1 MPLKLIFKFEK
12 APGLFC
18 LKDAGNFLTLENKKD
33 KDSSTK
39 ERVKM
44 KSLGKFIVVFL
55 LSLVLFNYRPILAK
69 TVNYPPQIL
78 TISASKTVVTSG
90 ESITLSAKAYDKNK
104 DKIYYEWTVNGSSAD
119 KGKFSSTRAAKVTW
133 TAPKVTGDTYFTIKV
148 KVYDSKKAAA
158 YKSIKIQVKP
168 KTLTQLFKELK
179 DSTVLITTGSGLGS
193 GFIIS
198 SDGRILTCYHV
209 IKGEKQAFVT
219 LANGTKYEVVSLERY
234 DPENDWAIIKINAR
248 NLKPVAL
255 TTKLPEVGEQ
265 VFTIGNPQGLSWS
278 MASGI
283 VSSNNRE
290 IDGKSYLQITA
301 PVNPGNSG
309 GPLFNMKGEVIG
321 IINMKLNG
329 SEGLNFAIPYNTVA
343 ENMNTAFVVN
353 ASLAEVF
360 SDETFQAGIDELV
373 KALNEGNYDYLNP
386 LIIGSLNIG
395 RVQYENGTWTEDNI
409 GVVHYGIDII
419 VNYRQFLAIYQNHL
433 ESPNFNNDMSD
444 FARTLT
450 EKFSNYLGTQTFDV
464 WFRVYEDL
472 DQMPTENLVPAK
484 YLTPNNGKYTVDW
497 YFYGARSS
505 FNVFTE
511 NWPQN

>member
-1 MPLKLIFKFEK
+1 
-12 APGLFC
+12 
-18 LKDAGNFLTLENKKD
+18 
-33 KDSSTK
+33 
-39 ERVKM
+39 M
-44 KSLGKFIVVFL
+44 KSWKKFIVVFL
-55 LSLVLFNYRPILAK
+55 FSLVTFNSSPIFAK
-69 TVNYPPQIL
+69 AGNYPPQI
-78 TISASKTVVTSG
+78 IAIYASKTVVTSG
-90 ESITLSAKAYDKNK
+90 ESIALSAKAYDKNK
-104 DKIYYEWTVNGSSAD
+104 DKIYFEWTIKGSNSD
-119 KGKFSSTRAAKVTW
+119 KGKFSSTSAAKVTW
-133 TAPKVTGDTYFTIKV
+133 TAPKVTGDTYFTIQL

-179 DSTVLITTGSGLGS
+179 DSTVLITTGSSLGS

-209 IKGEKQAFVT
+209 IKGEREAYVT
-219 LANGTKYEVVSLERY
+219 LANGTKYEVASLERY

-283 VSSNNRE
+283 VSSDNRE
-290 IDGKSYLQITA
+290 IDGKTYLQITA

-321 IINMKLNG
+321 IINMKLQE
-329 SEGLNFAIPYNTVA
+329 SEGLNFAIPYNTVSK
-343 ENMNTAFVVN
+343 NMNTAFLVN

-360 SDETFQAGIDELV
+360 SDEAFQTGINELV
-373 KALNEGNYDYLNP
+373 KGLNEGNYDFFNP
-386 LIIGSLNIG
+386 LVIGSTNFG
-395 RVQYENGTWTEDNI
+395 RVKYENGTLVEDNT
-409 GVVHYGIDII
+409 GVVYYGINII
-419 VNYRQFLAIYQNHL
+419 VNYRQFLEIYQNHL
-433 ESPNFNNDMSD
+433 ESQDFNYYMNI
-444 FARTLT
+444 FAKTLT
-450 EKFSNYLGTQTFDV
+450 EEFSNYLGTKTFDV

-484 YLTPNNGKYTVDW
+484 YITPNNGKYTVDW

-505 FNVFTE
+505 FNDFSE
-511 NWPQN
+511 QWFQD

>member
-1 MPLKLIFKFEK
+1 MKF
-12 APGLFC
+12 
-18 LKDAGNFLTLENKKD
+18 
-33 KDSSTK
+33 
-39 ERVKM
+39 R
-44 KSLGKFIVVFL
+44 GKFIVVFL
-55 LSLVLFNYRPILAK
+55 LSLVLFNYRPVLAK

-104 DKIYYEWTVNGSSAD
+104 DKIYYEWTVNGSSSD
-119 KGKFSSTRAAKVTW
+119 KGRFSSTRAAKVTW
-133 TAPKVTGDTYFTIKV
+133 TAPKVTGDTYFTIKL

-329 SEGLNFAIPYNTVA
+329 SEGLNFAIPYNTVLQ
-343 ENMNTAFVVN
+343 NMNTAFVVN
-353 ASLAEVF
+353 APLAEVF

-373 KALNEGNYDYLNP
+373 KTLNEGNYDYLNP
-386 LIIGSLNIG
+386 LIIGSTNFG
-395 RVQYENGTWTEDNI
+395 RVTYENGTWVDENT
-409 GVVHYGIDII
+409 GAVHYGIDVV
-419 VNYRQFLAIYQNHL
+419 VNYQQFLKIYLNHQV
-433 ESPNFNNDMSD
+433 NADFNNDWSIL
-444 FARTLT
+444 ARTLT
-450 EKFSNYLGTQTFDV
+450 EKFSNYLGIPAFYV

-484 YLTPNNGKYTVDW
+484 YITPNNGKYTVDW
-497 YFYGARSS
+497 YFYEAVSS
-505 FNVFTE
+505 FNDFSE
-511 NWPQN
+511 KWY